1 MKLPVI
7 RNLAGLH
14 NEADLLAAEAALLE
28 GEPLPFE
35 VEGVDE
41 GEQYTHILGALDVVR
56 AKAAGQDERDALR
69 AFGLRV
75 RNSIG

>member
-1 MKLPVI
+1 
-7 RNLAGLH
+7 
-14 NEADLLAAEAALLE
+14 LLAAEAALLE
-28 GEPLPFE
+28 GEPLPFD